1 MAAMRDAGSSDPR
14 ELRAAFEARGWI
26 VLRGVVPARGLVE
39 LSRTFD
45 GLIGP
50 FDSGRGVV
58 QRPRASDADPAIL
71 RHLHAG
77 LAAIAGDLIGA
88 RSVQL
93 LQDALLLKPPGRAA
107 GSIALHQDYSYTG
120 YLEPPS
126 GLAIGLA
133 LTHATRD
140 SGCLQVVD
148 GSNTWGLVGGLRLF
162 APGLESDLDARLTPA
177 QRARVAEA
185 TIPLEVEAG
194 DVTIHHCLTLHGSGA
209 NISRRPR
216 KAIIA
221 HLFDGDSRV
230 VGDRLPADARP
241 HFPIDADGRLSAAK
255 FPTLWHREGDQAP
268 APVSGAA
275 VR

>member
-1 MAAMRDAGSSDPR
+1 MSAMRDTGSPDPR

-26 VLRGVVPARGLVE
+26 VLRGVVPAPDLIE
-39 LSRTFD
+39 LNRAFD

-50 FDSGRGVV
+50 VDGGRGVV

-77 LAAIAGDLIGA
+77 AAAIAGALLGA

-93 LQDALLLKPPGRAA
+93 LQDALLLKPPARGA

-120 YLEPPS
+120 YLDPPS
-126 GLAIGLA
+126 GLAVGLA
-133 LTHATRD
+133 LTNATHE
-140 SGCLQVVD
+140 SGCLHVVD
-148 GSNTWGLVGGLRLF
+148 GSHAWGLVGGLRLF

-177 QRARVAEA
+177 QRARVADA
-185 TIPLEVEAG
+185 TIPLEVQAG

-209 NISRRPR
+209 NTSGRPR

-221 HLFDGDSRV
+221 HLVDGDSRV
-230 VGDRLPADARP
+230 VGDRLPAEARLR
-241 HFPIDADGRLSAAK
+241 FPIDADGRLSAAM
-255 FPTLWHREGDQAP
+255 FPTLWRREADPAP
-268 APVSGAA
+268 AAA
-275 VR
+275 CRAVAR